1 MIRPLE
7 VIAFLGVAGI
17 LSGAALAQGDGD
29 TKIKSFRVLG
39 HHALPSD
46 PTPLEGIG
54 MKIISADLGRGTS
67 DLRCQGKSK
76 KDGKLSCFLLDCDDA
91 QSLETT
97 YVAEFQSHKHY
108 TGNREI
114 DVLVSGC
121 SFANLKPT
129 IVNYYIRGYQP
140 IRQQQ
145 AAVDTI
151 INANPIFS
159 GTTMDAPP
167 TSGLVAVAWGSAYQ
181 TVATPEQVRK
191 TDDALFK
198 FVDASRSLSSLY
210 LGIAKLFPSKSAI
223 AKDAQHLARLYSHYS
238 VVGAN
243 VALHQATRPV
253 DDEVASK
260 IWLTG
265 NLDDYH
271 RNVHVMAHA
280 VNSVDPEDAKLPFSA
295 LATARDISDELVK
308 SMQLNNVDFKGIS
321 DLLSATLETRA
332 GM

>member
-1 MIRPLE
+1 MFEGRVRVPFIVRWPGVVPAAGE
-7 VIAFLGVAGI
+7 VNTPAMTIDVF
-17 LSGAALAQGDGD
+17 
-29 TKIKSFRVLG
+29 
-39 HHALPSD
+39 
-46 PTPLEGIG
+46 PT
-54 MKIISADLGRGTS
+54 ADLGRNTA

-76 KDGKLSCFLLDCDDA
+76 KDGKLSCSLSDCDDT

-97 YVAEFQSHKHY
+97 YVAEFQRHEHY

-121 SFANLKPT
+121 SFVDPNPT
-129 IVNYYIRGYQP
+129 MVNYYIRDYERM
-140 IRQQQ
+140 RQQR

-151 INANPIFS
+151 VNATPIFS
-159 GTTMDAPP
+159 GVTMDAPH

-181 TVATPEQVRK
+181 TVATPEQVKK

-198 FVDASRSLSSLY
+198 FVDASRNLSSLY

-223 AKDAQHLARLYSHYS
+223 AKDAQHLARLYSRYS

-243 VALHQATRPV
+243 VALYQATRPV
-253 DDEVASK
+253 DDEAASK

-265 NLDDYH
+265 NLGDYH
-271 RNVHVMAHA
+271 RNVQVMAHT
-280 VNSVDPEDAKLPFSA
+280 VKSVDPEDAKLPFPA
-295 LATARDISDELVK
+295 LATAKDISDELVK
-308 SMQLNNVDFKGIS
+308 SMQLNNDAFKGIS